1 MALYFSFTS
10 KNNHIGYR
18 RGGGRGRYS
27 FALTNGGA
35 NYVEGPGGN
44 RKARRNRA
52 LKILF
57 VAVLLISLYFGVN
70 KFVNRI
76 PEPDAEDGLSELA
89 DQSLSFAKRL
99 PRGRRML
106 LFLLLG
112 ALAAL
117 FGRNKIFTKV
127 VESSQSPEA
136 EDLVEAVYDPAT
148 DPNLVPVCT
157 DANGRIRYRSLHWDR
172 QDLLVALGAATI
184 IVVVTTAAACLVHC
198 FPVVDHR
205 QPWLWYGNQP
215 QPPRITLQT
224 PTNPG
229 VALTVPVPAG
239 MSPAA
244 TAALQ
249 IAEQYEEFPVH
260 TSYPLEPDGFTF
272 VYGALRIP
280 RAAFQLVV
288 EALTHSLY

>member
-1 MALYFSFTS
+1 MSLYFSCNS

-18 RGGGRGRYS
+18 RGGGGGRYS

-57 VAVLLISLYFGVN
+57 VAVLLISLYFGLN

-89 DQSLSFAKRL
+89 DQSIRFAKRL

-127 VESSQSPEA
+127 VESSQSPEE
-136 EDLVEAVYDPAT
+136 EDLVEAIYDPAT

-157 DANGRIRYRSLHWDR
+157 DPNGRIRYRSLHWDR
-172 QDLLVALGAATI
+172 YDLLVALGAATI
-184 IVVVTTAAACLVHC
+184 IAVVTTAAACLVHC
-198 FPVVDHR
+198 FPVVDNR
-205 QPWLWYGNQP
+205 LP
-215 QPPRITLQT
+215 PPRITLQT

-249 IAEQYEEFPVH
+249 IAEQYVEFPVH
-260 TSYPLEPDGFTF
+260 TSSPLEPDGFTF